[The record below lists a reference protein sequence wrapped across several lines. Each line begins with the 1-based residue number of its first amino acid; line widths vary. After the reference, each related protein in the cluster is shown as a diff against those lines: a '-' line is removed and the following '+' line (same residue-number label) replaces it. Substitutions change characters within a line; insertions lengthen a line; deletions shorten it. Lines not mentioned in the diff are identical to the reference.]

1 MTVKEHKTGTSRV
14 QEKGPGRFFF
24 YMTKAHWEEIKES
37 KIYKNGLSAEQI
49 ASATD
54 KSLEEVTEIIAG
66 KISAQV

>member
-1 MTVKEHKTGTSRV
+1 MPLLKEVRTGHTNV
-14 QEKGPGRFFF
+14 
-24 YMTKAHWEEIKES
+24 MTKAHWEEIKES

-54 KSLEEVTEIIAG
+54 KSLEEVTEIIVG